1 MENNEQLTAYEKAIN
16 YLKTSPMFN
25 LSLSSKELFHSNF
38 LYWIYLYDKSYFK
51 ELVGKLGA
59 DTSSWGNDNDW
70 VLKREYNN
78 FDLCVIKYE
87 TQLGK
92 RNKEKKNKE
101 ENLLLVIENKIK
113 SIPTLEQLKNYN
125 KKICDKF
132 KNCEPEKILLSLTES
147 EISVEGWRYVSYE
160 PICEW
165 LQMLLLKL
173 DTQYERELIN
183 DYAKFVKAL
192 ITLTEEW
199 KEDAEDDHDIFL
211 LDYTVRECKNE
222 VDGQTDATP
231 TVQLSNENP
240 KKYQQA
246 RELRIHDLYGKY
258 RTTILKE
265 KLKGIIDSKRFKTK
279 LDITPQIAY
288 SNSLP
293 ILEIMIKGI
302 GENKDEVKKKEAEAF
317 FISIQG
323 NQYRH
328 AINARDEGNSIKEK
342 RVNESVTKC
351 ETTTDWHWFMNP
363 NKHPNT
369 NTDCFPE
376 GLVNSGQRSKI
387 CSFAG
392 RNGVNYIYQY
402 KKISPT
408 ATVGE
413 ILDIMVA
420 DVENIIEKFNK

>member
-1 MENNEQLTAYEKAIN
+1 MCEKTNDAYTKAIK

-38 LYWIYLYDKSYFK
+38 LYWLYIAKDNK
-51 ELVGKLGA
+51 EAFCSLLNVIGITT
-59 DTSSWGNDNDW
+59 DNWGNDW
-70 VLKREYNN
+70 VVKREYLN
-78 FDLCVIKYE
+78 FDLCVIGSNDK
-87 TQLGK
+87 
-92 RNKEKKNKE
+92 KEI
-101 ENLLLVIENKIK
+101 LLAVIENKVK
-113 SIPTLEQLKNYN
+113 SIPTAEQLAKYNEKIKN
-125 KKICDKF
+125 KFESDDKI
-132 KNCEPEKILLSLTES
+132 PKILLSLTES
-147 EISVEGWRYVSYE
+147 DVEVDGWSYVSYKR
-160 PICEW
+160 ICEK
-165 LQMLLLKL
+165 LLESSFLSAF
-173 DTQYERELIN
+173 DDYEKRLIT
-183 DYAKFVKAL
+183 DYAKFVQSL
-192 ITLTEEW
+192 IILTEEW
-199 KEDAEDDHDIFL
+199 KSDAEDESNIFL
-211 LDYTVRECKNE
+211 LDYKERECKNE
-222 VDGQTDATP
+222 EESHDDTIP
-231 TVQLSNENP
+231 INKIYSKNP
-240 KKYQQA
+240 DKYRKAQ
-246 RELRIHDLYGKY
+246 ELRIHDLYGKY

-342 RVNESVTKC
+342 RVSESVTKC
-351 ETTTDWHWFMNP
+351 EITTDWHWFMNP

-376 GLVNSGQRSKI
+376 RLVNSGQRSKI